1 MRALFTLAVLLP
13 LPLLS
18 ACSSHKE
25 PPTVCGPWRPIGV
38 AHWSVDPSAVTVPPM
53 PGARC

>member
-1 MRALFTLAVLLP
+1 MRALFALAVLLP